1 MGFRRGSIK
10 QICLLMS
17 ESVKEITLN
26 HFNLKCYTVKPL
38 LSGLLWDR
46 PSVQLI
52 IEVVPLKEG
61 SLYY

>member
-10 QICLLMS
+10 QGCLLIS
-17 ESVKEITLN
+17 ESVKEITLS
-26 HFNLKCYTVKPL
+26 HFEPKCYTVKPL
-38 LSGLLWDR
+38 LSGLLGDC
-46 PSVQLI
+46 PIVQLI